1 MIKMKFKKL
10 NESNENTITVFM
22 NTWDNYNES
31 GADSTITPTGWM
43 SVDEALKYCEK
54 YAEHEPFINDID
66 NPTDFDL
73 DINEYGNA
81 VQDLETIQTI
91 NNMNDYDKKALSAI
105 WSYEGGSF
113 DDSLEIFESGDFQF
127 IPDISDYKDLAY
139 EYIDELGGIGSAV
152 SDPSNYIDEDEM
164 RRDYEYDIKDMM
176 WEDAP
181 AQIAREEGI
190 DEDEVTEDQIEDW
203 IDENIDSYL
212 DSIIEEE
219 ILLAE
224 QGEVDLS
231 NYFDYEKFGRA
242 LSDDGWSIESTG
254 AVIVY

>member
-1 MIKMKFKKL
+1 MIFKRL
-10 NESNENTITVFM
+10 NESNSDEISVFM
-22 NTWDNYNES
+22 NTWENYNEY
-31 GADSTITPTGWM
+31 GADGEITPTGWM
-43 SVDEALKYCEK
+43 TPEEALEYCEK

-181 AQIAREEGI
+181 GQIAREEGI

-219 ILLAE
+219 VYLVE
-224 QGEVDLS
+224 QGEIDLS
-231 NYFDYEKFGRA
+231 NYFDYEKFGRT

-254 AVIVY
+254 AIFVY